1 MLEIFDENESNVRSY
16 CRSFPTL
23 FTRASAA
30 RLEDAEGKE
39 YIDFLA
45 GAGALNYGH
54 NEPRLKSALVDYID
68 SDGITHGLDLSTRA
82 KGRFLEA
89 FRSIILE
96 PRGLEYRVMFP
107 GPTGT
112 NAVESA
118 LKIARKVTGRQ
129 NVVSFTNAFHG
140 MTLGA
145 LALTGNG
152 GKRTAAGVGLPPATI
167 VPFDGYLGPDVDTLD
182 YLETMLKDPS
192 SGIDTPAA
200 FIVETIQAE
209 GGLNVATPQWLRGL
223 ERIARERDVLL
234 IVDDIQAGCGRT
246 GPFFSFE
253 PFGMEPDVVC
263 LSKSLSG
270 YGLPMS
276 ATLIRPELDVWD
288 PGEHNGTFRGNN
300 HAFVTATAALEHYWT
315 DADLTGQVGAKAE
328 IVTEALVKLADLYG
342 GEIRGRGLIQ
352 GVAFDDPDLAVETSR
367 HAFARGLVVETSGPR
382 DEVLKILP
390 PLTIDLETL
399 REGLEIIEQCTADA
413 ATSRA
418 RRIEEARLHMTA
430 SDVAGSARAGGRS

>member
-1 MLEIFDENESNVRSY
+1 MLFRS
-16 CRSFPTL
+16 L
-23 FTRASAA
+23 
-30 RLEDAEGKE
+30 L
-39 YIDFLA
+39 
-45 GAGALNYGH
+45 
-54 NEPRLKSALVDYID
+54 DYID
-68 SDGITHGLDLSTRA
+68 SDGITHGLDLSTYA

-112 NAVESA
+112 NAVEAA
-118 LKIARKVTGRQ
+118 LKLTRKVTGRQ
-129 NVVSFTNAFHG
+129 NVISFTNAFHG

-152 GKRTAAGVGLPPATI
+152 GKRMAAGVGLPPATI

-182 YLETMLKDPS
+182 YLDAMLDDPS

-209 GGLNVATPQWLRGL
+209 GGLNVASGQWLRGL

-234 IVDDIQAGCGRT
+234 IVDDIQVGCGRT

-253 PFGMEPDVVC
+253 PFGLEPDVVC

-276 ATLIRPELDVWD
+276 VTLIRPELDFWD

-300 HAFVTATAALEHYWT
+300 HAFVTATAALEHYWEN
-315 DADLTGQVGAKAE
+315 ADLSGQVGAKAE
-328 IVTEALVKLADLYG
+328 GVTEMLSRLAERYG

-352 GVAFDDPDLAVETSR
+352 GVAFEDPELAVETSR
-367 HAFARGLVVETSGPR
+367 QAFARRLIVETSGPR

-390 PLTIDLETL
+390 PLTIDWATL
-399 REGLEIIEQCTADA
+399 GQGLEIIEQSAAEAATAQAGCKHVGRRDTTASSATCTAQA
-413 ATSRA
+413 
-418 RRIEEARLHMTA
+418 E
-430 SDVAGSARAGGRS
+430 GRS